1 MNIKNRIIGLLLV
14 LITIFTM
21 ISPLTPAYA
30 VGGGDGL
37 GNTTSTGGSSSG
49 TWSSSRTGIRVY
61 VVDKNGNLVSNI
73 VDVISNTAIP
83 NYRIIACLG
92 TRGNGTYQSFAAG
105 GLYANGVF
113 NSSTNSGAKVTIIS
127 DTTPLPTV
135 FPPSRI
141 ANLNPCSIAIGVINS
156 IVISTLSPGITISV
170 PAGKSINPVTSVV
183 LK

>member
-1 MNIKNRIIGLLLV
+1 M

-127 DTTPLPTV
+127 DTTAGLRGKGMPMEHNFEFLIFIMGIKRKDKWTRCLRTV
-135 FPPSRI
+135 N
-141 ANLNPCSIAIGVINS
+141 AEHQEDNKHLNQLRHC
-156 IVISTLSPGITISV
+156 
-170 PAGKSINPVTSVV
+170 
-183 LK
+183 